1 MRQIAHIET
10 PFKEKFGVPR
20 QAGLVDYEA
29 RVVFEP
35 EYRVAEAVRGLE
47 EFEYIWL
54 IWQFHLNKVD
64 TLNVDTLIGSRDNVS
79 TYQRINVSTHWSPT
93 VRPPRLG
100 GNKRVGVFATRSPF
114 RPNAIGLSSVRLLR
128 VVQEPEM
135 GPVLYVSGA
144 DLVDGTPIFDIKPY
158 IAYADAHP
166 DARCGF
172 AQEAPQAVL
181 KVVDDHGL
189 LQQLPEKRRRTLEQ
203 ILAHDPRP
211 HYQHD
216 PKRVYSMSFEQ
227 WEVRFRVVDDSVEVV
242 ALD

>member
-1 MRQIAHIET
+1 MKQIAHIET

-54 IWQFHLNKVD
+54 IWQFHLAE
-64 TLNVDTLIGSRDNVS
+64 RDE
-79 TYQRINVSTHWSPT
+79 WSPT

-128 VVQEPEM
+128 VEP
-135 GPVLYVSGA
+135 GPVLVVSGA

-166 DARCGF
+166 DARSGF
-172 AQEAPQAVL
+172 AQEAPRPLLQ
-181 KVVDDHGL
+181 VVDDHGL
-189 LQQLPEKRRRTLEQ
+189 LLQLPEAHRQALEEC
-203 ILAHDPRP
+203 LAHDPRP

-216 PKRVYSMSFEQ
+216 ADRVYVMPFDR
-227 WEVRFRVVDDSVEVV
+227 WEVRFCVNDDSVEVLGL
-242 ALD
+242 AIGG